1 VIAYWGG
8 LPPLVRREAVASLL
22 ARTERVGPVVQAVAQ
37 GLIAKSDFSSSY
49 ANLLRTY
56 PDADISNRSVQMF
69 GPVRGDRPGVLEQ
82 YRDAVNVAG
91 DPGRGRQTWLNR
103 CSSCHQ
109 LGGEG
114 QRFGPSLDGVR
125 VYGKAAILEATL
137 EPNLRVAPGYGA
149 EVVQTADG
157 QLAMGIVE
165 DETQQEL
172 VLRQPAGGW
181 LVVPRANL
189 QSAQREPWSMMPEGL
204 EQGLSVQ
211 DLANLLEYLV
221 MARFAGGG
229 L

>member
-1 VIAYWGG
+1 
-8 LPPLVRREAVASLL
+8 
-22 ARTERVGPVVQAVAQ
+22 
-37 GLIAKSDFSSSY
+37 
-49 ANLLRTY
+49 
-56 PDADISNRSVQMF
+56 
-69 GPVRGDRPGVLEQ
+69 
-82 YRDAVNVAG
+82 
-91 DPGRGRQTWLNR
+91 
-103 CSSCHQ
+103 
-109 LGGEG
+109 
-114 QRFGPSLDGVR
+114 
-125 VYGKAAILEATL
+125 
-137 EPNLRVAPGYGA
+137 VAPGYGA

-181 LVVPRANL
+181 LVVPRPNL

-221 MARFAGGG
+221 MARFAGAG